1 MSSSRTTRAFRSFGT
16 SSIVVALSD
25 DAFVGLI
32 NGLHVAG
39 LVVGE
44 KGKPACQDRASIIP
58 TEGGLVLV
66 LADGA
71 GGLAGGALAANAV
84 VAAVAAACMA
94 GGSTLGSA
102 RFWVDVLEATD
113 VQLAA
118 QHHGGQPTAV
128 ICAVGSEIVGA
139 CVGDSVA
146 WLALPSGVIDLTS
159 AQSKRPLIGS
169 GQAAVIPIATE
180 MGDGTLLLASD
191 GLAKYASRAKIAAT
205 AMDADLARSSGR
217 LVDMVRLRS
226 GALQDDVSLVL
237 CRRNQRPPP

>member
-1 MSSSRTTRAFRSFGT
+1 VTAITDQAS
-16 SSIVVALSD
+16 
-25 DAFVGLI
+25 VGLI
-32 NGLHVAG
+32 NGLQVAG
-39 LVVGE
+39 VVVGE
-44 KGKPACQDRASIIP
+44 RGMDVCQDRASVIP

-71 GGLAGGALAANAV
+71 GGLAGGALAADAV
-84 VAAVAAACMA
+84 VGAVTAACTA
-94 GGSTLGSA
+94 RVPNLGSA
-102 RFWVDVLEATD
+102 QFWVDVLEATD
-113 VQLAA
+113 AELAT
-118 QHHGGQPTAV
+118 QHHGGQSTAV
-128 ICAVGSEIVGA
+128 ICAVGREIVGA

-146 WLALPSGVIDLTS
+146 WLVHPSGVADLTN

-169 GQAAVIPIATE
+169 GQAAIVPIASE

-217 LVDMVRLRS
+217 LVDLVRLRS

-237 CRRNQRPPP
+237 CRRDQRPPSR

>member
-94 GGSTLGSA
+94 GGSTLLGRCLGSH
-102 RFWVDVLEATD
+102 RRPTG
-113 VQLAA
+113 A